1 MSIIIKGRTISEG
14 YGEGEAIVS
23 TQALGFNHGVDLETG
38 RIKEIGHELENQ
50 SIKGKV
56 FVFPR
61 AKGSTGGSNI
71 VYQLG
76 LSSGSPA
83 AIINLNT
90 ETIVAVGA
98 ILCGLPV
105 VDRLEKDPFENIENG
120 DYVKVD
126 ATTGIVE
133 VIKKGGDKGVSN
145 R

>member
-1 MSIIIKGRTISEG
+1 VSKIIKGRTISEG

-23 TQALGFNHGVDLETG
+23 HQALGFNHGVDLETG
-38 RIKEIGHELENQ
+38 VIKEIGHELEGQ

-61 AKGSTGGSNI
+61 AKGSTGGSSV

-76 LSSGSPA
+76 LSSGAPA

-90 ETIVAVGA
+90 ETIVAVGS
-98 ILCGLPV
+98 ILCKLPV
-105 VDRLEKDPFENIENG
+105 VDRLGEDPFENIENG

-126 ATTGIVE
+126 ATNGIVE
-133 VIKKGGDKGVSN
+133 VTKRGGM
-145 R
+145 

>member
-1 MSIIIKGRTISEG
+1 MSKIIKCRTISEG

-23 TQALGFNHGVDLETG
+23 KQALGFNHGVNLDTG
-38 RIKEIGHELENQ
+38 VIKEIGHELEGK

-61 AKGSTGGSNI
+61 AKGSTGGSCI

-76 LSSGSPA
+76 LSEGKPA

-105 VDRLEKDPFENIENG
+105 VDRLEEDPFECIENG
-120 DYVKVD
+120 DYIKVN
-126 ATTGIVE
+126 ATEGFVE
-133 VIKKGGDKGVSN
+133 IIKKGE

>member
-1 MSIIIKGRTISEG
+1 MSKIIRCRTISEG

-23 TQALGFNHGVDLETG
+23 RQALGFNHGVDLETG
-38 RIKEIGHELENQ
+38 RIKEIGHELEGQ

-56 FVFPR
+56 FLFPR
-61 AKGSTGGSNI
+61 AKGSTGGSCI

-76 LSSGSPA
+76 LSEGAPA

-105 VDRLEKDPFENIENG
+105 VDRLEEDPFENIEDG

-126 ATTGIVE
+126 ATNGTVGI
-133 VIKKGGDKGVSN
+133 IKKGEWN
-145 R
+145 ACT

>member
-1 MSIIIKGRTISEG
+1 MSKIIKCRTISEG

-23 TQALGFNHGVDLETG
+23 RQALGFNHGVDLETG
-38 RIKEIGHELENQ
+38 VIKEIGHEIEGQ

-56 FVFPR
+56 FLFPR
-61 AKGSTGGSNI
+61 AKGSTGGSCM

-76 LSSGSPA
+76 LASGAPA
-83 AIINLNT
+83 AVINLNT

-98 ILCGLPV
+98 ILSGLPV
-105 VDRLEKDPFENIENG
+105 VDRLEEDPFEHIENG

-126 ATTGIVE
+126 AANGTVE
-133 VIKKGGDKGVSN
+133 IIKKGE